1 MDGAGA
7 APAPFTPMPSSGSS
21 TSWKAQKNDILR
33 IVGLMLAVINTSDN
47 HPSKGLYPDSFND
60 FTPEQASNEDV
71 YALFATFVA
80 KEYVTGR
87 GVATEKTFLSPDV
100 AFTYARSSRS
110 GSPCSATCTYAFDR
124 SWTPAHAL
132 KTTAPKPS

>member
-1 MDGAGA
+1 
-7 APAPFTPMPSSGSS
+7 MPSSGSS
-21 TSWKAQKNDILR
+21 PSWKAQQKHILR

-100 AFTYARSSRS
+100 ARSTTYARSSRS
-110 GSPCSATCTYAFDR
+110 GSPCSATPARKR
-124 SWTPAHAL
+124 STSSRASIRTP
-132 KTTAPKPS
+132 TTRRRRG